1 MDTEEPREIFDKELL
16 EIVKQFCLMDDD
28 FMSVVLEHNPKAV
41 ELILNIILDRDD
53 LHVNPE
59 DIHVQQ
65 VIPNS
70 PHRSVRLDVL
80 ATDST
85 GKVYNI
91 EIQRD
96 DRGAGIRRARYNS
109 ALIDST
115 MLNEGDKTSELNDS
129 FVIFITERDV
139 LGRNQPIYHIDRV
152 IRETGEVF
160 QDGSHILYVNGSNR
174 DDTPL
179 GQLMQD
185 FHCKKSADMN
195 YKDLAESVKY
205 YKEDD
210 GGYNMCKLIEDYMEK
225 RSRIAEQK
233 GEQRGEEK
241 GENAKAK
248 ETARKMIAKGMDYAE
263 IAELV
268 GLSLA
273 QVEKL
278 AEESK

>member
-1 MDTEEPREIFDKELL
+1 MDTEEPKEIFEKELL

-28 FMSVVLEHNPKAV
+28 FMSVVLDNNPKAV
-41 ELILNIILDRDD
+41 ELILNIILDRND
-53 LHVNPE
+53 LHVKAE

-115 MLNEGDKTSELNDS
+115 MLNEGDKTGELNDS

-195 YKDLAESVKY
+195 YKDLAETVKY
-205 YKEDD
+205 YKEDN
-210 GGYNMCKLIEDYMEK
+210 GGYNMCKLMEDYTERK
-225 RSRIAEQK
+225 SRIAEQ
-233 GEQRGEEK
+233 RGEITTK
-241 GENAKAK
+241 NK
-248 ETARKMIAKGMDYAE
+248 TACKMIAKGMDFAE

-268 GLSLA
+268 GLSVE
-273 QVEKL
+273 QVEQL
-278 AEESK
+278 AKENK